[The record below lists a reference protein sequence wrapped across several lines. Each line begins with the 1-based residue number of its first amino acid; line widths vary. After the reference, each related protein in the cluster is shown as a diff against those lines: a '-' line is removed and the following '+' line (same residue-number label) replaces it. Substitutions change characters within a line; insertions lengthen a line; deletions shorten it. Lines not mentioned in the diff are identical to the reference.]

1 MRIADPEKL
10 PRILEAAA
18 HLFAERPFHEV
29 RIEDI
34 ASRAGV
40 AKGTLYSHFKEKEE
54 LFRAMIAEAL
64 GRRLD
69 EAQARLSEATDAR
82 GKLQIIIRESVRFS
96 GRYPHYLELLHQLE
110 ISPPGPGDSAIRER
124 RERFLAL
131 IENILRE
138 LEATGRHAVTDP
150 ARATLALLGMMHRI
164 MLSTPRP
171 WPDDLADWIEGQF
184 LFGVGGRPGGL

>member
-1 MRIADPEKL
+1 VRIADPEKL

-18 HLFAERPFHEV
+18 RLFAERPFHEV

-34 ASRAGV
+34 AARAGV

-64 GRRLD
+64 ARRLD
-69 EAQARLSEATDAR
+69 EAQVRLLEASDPR
-82 GKLQIIIRESVRFS
+82 EKLQILIRESVRFS
-96 GRYPHYLELLHQLE
+96 DRYPHYLELLHQLE
-110 ISPPGPGDSAIRER
+110 ISPPAHQDAAIRDR

-131 IENILRE
+131 IEGILRE
-138 LEATGRHAVTDP
+138 IDRAGEHAVNHP

-171 WPDDLADWIEGQF
+171 WPEDLADWIEGQF
-184 LFGVGGRPGGL
+184 LFGVGGRPGG